1 MDRECLEFF
10 ILEFFI
16 FLPQKFLVGGTTEGI
31 FQRSES
37 SVLSSGMLSASHVAR
52 ERTFEQRSSEG
63 PKASFFPAISLTC
76 VIVGR
81 SHDVYT
87 KSLEFSEEIPP

>member
-1 MDRECLEFF
+1 
-10 ILEFFI
+10 
-16 FLPQKFLVGGTTEGI
+16 
-31 FQRSES
+31 
-37 SVLSSGMLSASHVAR
+37 MLSASHVAR